1 MLATFSTVLLKVTE
15 MTATLQ
21 LQAQQTITDSVLKHT
36 QALCEALTQ
45 NYIDYSIRSHQR
57 SLSSSAEWV
66 NYNDYHQ
73 EKIDEL
79 KVGNCDYSFVIESG
93 SKYHKVIMVID
104 NGPDRSPSRSVHA
117 FIDKKTGSVLK
128 SASWKAPAKGE
139 RYNLLIIKDRE
150 WLFAHADWAGGY
162 LYAK

>member
-1 MLATFSTVLLKVTE
+1 

-21 LQAQQTITDSVLKHT
+21 VQAQQTITDSVLKHT

-57 SLSSSAEWV
+57 SIERGENV
-66 NYNDYHQ
+66 EYHQ
-73 EKIDEL
+73 QRIDEL
-79 KVGNCDYSFVIESG
+79 KAGKCDYSYIIESG
-93 SKYHKVIMVID
+93 RKYHKIIMVID

-117 FIDKKTGSVLK
+117 FVDKNTGSVLK
-128 SASWKAPAKGE
+128 SASWKAPAKGV
-139 RYNLLIIKDRE
+139 RFDLRIINQRE

>member
-1 MLATFSTVLLKVTE
+1 
-15 MTATLQ
+15 MTATFQ
-21 LQAQQTITDSVLKHT
+21 VQAQQTITDSVLKHT

-57 SLSSSAEWV
+57 SVERGENV
-66 NYNDYHQ
+66 EYHQ
-73 EKIDEL
+73 QRIDEL
-79 KVGNCDYSFVIESG
+79 KAGKCDYSYIIESG
-93 SKYHKVIMVID
+93 RKYHKIIMVID

-117 FIDKKTGSVLK
+117 FVDKNTGSVLK

-150 WLFAHADWAGGY
+150 YLLKNADWSGGW
-162 LYAK
+162 LYKR

>member
-1 MLATFSTVLLKVTE
+1 MMKHLITLPQLSTE

-21 LQAQQTITDSVLKHT
+21 QQAQQTITDSVLKHT
-36 QALCEALTQ
+36 QALCEVLTQ

-57 SLSSSAEWV
+57 SIERGENV
-66 NYNDYHQ
+66 EYHQ
-73 EKIDEL
+73 QRIDEL
-79 KVGNCDYSFVIESG
+79 KAGKCDYSYIIESG
-93 SKYHKVIMVID
+93 RKYHKIIMVID

-117 FIDKKTGSVLK
+117 FVDKNTGSVLK

-150 WLFAHADWAGGY
+150 YLLKNADWSGGW
-162 LYAK
+162 LYKR

>member
-1 MLATFSTVLLKVTE
+1 

-21 LQAQQTITDSVLKHT
+21 EQAQQTITDSVLKHT

-57 SLSSSAEWV
+57 SIERGENV
-66 NYNDYHQ
+66 EYHQ
-73 EKIDEL
+73 QRIDEL
-79 KVGNCDYSFVIESG
+79 KAGKCDYSYIIESG
-93 SKYHKVIMVID
+93 RKYHKIIMMID

-117 FIDKKTGSVLK
+117 FVDKNTGSVLK

-150 WLFAHADWAGGY
+150 YLLKNAGWSGSY

>member
-1 MLATFSTVLLKVTE
+1 

-21 LQAQQTITDSVLKHT
+21 EQAQQTITDSVRKHT
-36 QALCEALTQ
+36 QALCEVLTQ

-57 SLSSSAEWV
+57 SIERGENV
-66 NYNDYHQ
+66 EYHQ
-73 EKIDEL
+73 QRIDEL
-79 KVGNCDYSFVIESG
+79 KAGKCDYSYIIESG
-93 SKYHKVIMVID
+93 RKYHKIIMMID

-117 FIDKKTGSVLK
+117 FVDKNTGSVLK

-150 WLFAHADWAGGY
+150 YLLKNAGWSGSY

>member
-1 MLATFSTVLLKVTE
+1 

-21 LQAQQTITDSVLKHT
+21 EQAQQTITDSVLKHT

-57 SLSSSAEWV
+57 SIERGENV
-66 NYNDYHQ
+66 EYHQ
-73 EKIDEL
+73 QRIDEL
-79 KVGNCDYSFVIESG
+79 KAGKCDYSYIIESG
-93 SKYHKVIMVID
+93 RKYHKIIMVID

-117 FIDKKTGSVLK
+117 FVDKNTGSVLK
-128 SASWKAPAKGE
+128 SASWKSPAKGV
-139 RYNLLIIKDRE
+139 RFDLRIINQRE
-150 WLFAHADWAGGY
+150 WLFAHADWCGGY

>member
-1 MLATFSTVLLKVTE
+1 
-15 MTATLQ
+15 MTATFQ
-21 LQAQQTITDSVLKHT
+21 VQAQQTITDSVLKHT

-57 SLSSSAEWV
+57 SIERGENV
-66 NYNDYHQ
+66 EYHQ
-73 EKIDEL
+73 QRIDEL
-79 KVGNCDYSFVIESG
+79 KAGKCDYSYIIESG
-93 SKYHKVIMVID
+93 RKYHKIIMVID

-117 FIDKKTGSVLK
+117 FVDKNTGSVLK

-150 WLFAHADWAGGY
+150 YLLKNAGWSGSY

>member
-1 MLATFSTVLLKVTE
+1 
-15 MTATLQ
+15 MTATFQ
-21 LQAQQTITDSVLKHT
+21 VQAQQTITDSVLKHT

-57 SLSSSAEWV
+57 SVERGENV
-66 NYNDYHQ
+66 EYHQ
-73 EKIDEL
+73 QRIDEL
-79 KVGNCDYSFVIESG
+79 KAGKCDYSYIIESG
-93 SKYHKVIMVID
+93 RKYHKIIMVID

-117 FIDKKTGSVLK
+117 FVDKNTGSVLK

-150 WLFAHADWAGGY
+150 YLLKNAGWSGSY

>member
-1 MLATFSTVLLKVTE
+1 

-21 LQAQQTITDSVLKHT
+21 EQAQQTITDSVLKHT

-57 SLSSSAEWV
+57 SIERGENV
-66 NYNDYHQ
+66 EYHQ
-73 EKIDEL
+73 QRIDEL
-79 KVGNCDYSFVIESG
+79 KAGKCDYSYIIESG
-93 SKYHKVIMVID
+93 RKYHKIIMVID

-117 FIDKKTGSVLK
+117 FVDKNTGSVLK

-150 WLFAHADWAGGY
+150 YLLKNAGWSGSY

>member
-1 MLATFSTVLLKVTE
+1 

-21 LQAQQTITDSVLKHT
+21 EQAQQTITDSVLKHT

-45 NYIDYSIRSHQR
+45 NYIDYSIRSHER
-57 SLSSSAEWV
+57 SLFRDFGETSVAHHESC
-66 NYNDYHQ
+66 
-73 EKIDEL
+73 L
-79 KVGNCDYSFVIESG
+79 KKLKNGKCDYSYIIESG
-93 SKYHKVIMVID
+93 RKYHKIIMVID

-117 FIDKKTGSVLK
+117 FVDKNTGSVLK

-150 WLFAHADWAGGY
+150 YLLKNADWSGGW
-162 LYAK
+162 LYKR